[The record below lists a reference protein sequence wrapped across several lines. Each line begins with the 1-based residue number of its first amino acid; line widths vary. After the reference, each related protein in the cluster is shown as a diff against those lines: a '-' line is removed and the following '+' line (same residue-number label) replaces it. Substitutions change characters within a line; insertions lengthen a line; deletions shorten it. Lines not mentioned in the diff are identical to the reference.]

1 MQPINHQTVK
11 GSGKKSSSTNGSRVD
26 LMAWRWPYE
35 CNIRIICT
43 PLKLKANS
51 SIYASIL
58 SHIFQNEEDATLAAW
73 WSVFALD
80 ISYTQ
85 QFPVFFYLT
94 NPKNII

>member
-58 SHIFQNEEDATLAAW
+58 SHIFQNEDATLAVVGFCARYQLHATI
-73 WSVFALD
+73 SCVFL
-80 ISYTQ
+80 S
-85 QFPVFFYLT
+85 
-94 NPKNII
+94 N